1 MRKRLKNLLR
11 QLLVIEISL
20 PVGKRSLYLGSREI
34 SRNITDQELNS
45 PEVRQAIAKKL
56 VKAVKGLP
64 VARAAAPKV
73 EPKVGPKVEP
83 RTEPKVEPEAVVIPT
98 SVEESVDEAP
108 DTDNQD
114 RGVRGQ

>member
-45 PEVRQAIAKKL
+45 PEIRQAIAKKL

-64 VARAAAPKV
+64 VVRAAAPKV
-73 EPKVGPKVEP
+73 EPKVEP

-114 RGVRGQ
+114 RGV

>member
-45 PEVRQAIAKKL
+45 PEIRQAIAKKL
-56 VKAVKGLP
+56 VKTVKGLP

-73 EPKVGPKVEP
+73 EPKVEP

-114 RGVRGQ
+114 RGV